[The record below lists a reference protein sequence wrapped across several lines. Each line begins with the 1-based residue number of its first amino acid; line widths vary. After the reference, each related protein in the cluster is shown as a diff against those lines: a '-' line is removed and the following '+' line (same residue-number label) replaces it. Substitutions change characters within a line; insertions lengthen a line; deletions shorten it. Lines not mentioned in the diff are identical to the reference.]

1 MQLNWDSHLFAESV
15 PVWILDTPERSC
27 KSTTNCLLKWYSRKL
42 RQTKL
47 QKTESFHCS
56 IYFKPSESS
65 WQKPEGQ
72 MFVYIK
78 ILQSVTSQPFW
89 TCSQCQNM
97 LLCHPLGCSQ
107 KKATRKNTAWCNSIF
122 FSMWGA
128 LFPKSCVALCW
139 IVLCSLAL
147 NSFISSIW
155 GDDTVGKVK
164 QELYK
169 LRFILSSS

>member
-1 MQLNWDSHLFAESV
+1 M
-15 PVWILDTPERSC
+15 PERSC
-27 KSTTNCLLKWYSRKL
+27 KSTTNCFLKWYSRKRDVKLWQTYYRRQKVSIALIIFSIL
-42 RQTKL
+42 RAL
-47 QKTESFHCS
+47 S
-56 IYFKPSESS
+56 
-65 WQKPEGQ
+65 
-72 MFVYIK
+72 IK
-78 ILQSVTSQPFW
+78 ILQSVTSQPFG

-97 LLCHPLGCSQ
+97 LLCHPLDWGQ
-107 KKATRKNTAWCNSIF
+107 KKAAGKNTAWCNKIF

-128 LFPKSCVALCW
+128 LFTKCCVALCW

-164 QELYK
+164 QELYE